1 MKNGLNFDASI
12 FEGYEQWR
20 QDRSNNLTTTV
31 ITVFIETANKTDE
44 AAVFVHDFI
53 RELLL
58 ASGFDEEGLA
68 LWELIEKE
76 ISDHAS

>member
-12 FEGYEQWR
+12 FECYEQWR
-20 QDRSNNLTTTV
+20 QDRSNNLTTVV
-31 ITVFIETANKTDE
+31 IRVFIETANKTDE

-68 LWELIEKE
+68 LWELLAKE